1 MSQESTSQETVQDIH
16 FDKVLDTS
24 GLNCPMPVVKA
35 RKEVRSLE
43 PGQTLKVMS
52 TDRGSIKDFQGWAK
66 VDKKVDLVGQ
76 QTDDQGES
84 AIYVHFIQLVN

>member
-1 MSQESTSQETVQDIH
+1 MNEIQ
-16 FDKVLDTS
+16 FDKVLDAS

-43 PGQTLKVMS
+43 PGQILKVIS

-66 VDKKVDLVGQ
+66 VDKKVELLGQ
-76 QTDDQGES
+76 ETEAEADPAS
-84 AIYVHFIQLVN
+84 YIHFVQLTN